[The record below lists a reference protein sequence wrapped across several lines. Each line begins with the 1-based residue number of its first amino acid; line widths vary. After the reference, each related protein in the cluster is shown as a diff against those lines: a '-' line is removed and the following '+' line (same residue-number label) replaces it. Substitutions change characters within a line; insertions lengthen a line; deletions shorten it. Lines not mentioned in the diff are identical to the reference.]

1 LQFPIKNREISTAI
15 WANSIAVPMNF
26 NLQPENLQNELVT
39 LVPLEEKDFESL
51 FQIASDPLVWEQHPN
66 KLRYQRAVFQNYFEG
81 AIQSKGAFLIL
92 ETKTNESIGSSRFY
106 DYDKKD
112 NSIIIGY
119 TFIGRNF
126 WGKEY
131 NKSLKKLML
140 DYAFQYVDKV
150 YFHIGAQNIR
160 SQKAI
165 EKIGAIKIDEQEVTY
180 YGEDSKLNF
189 IYVINKN

>member
-1 LQFPIKNREISTAI
+1 
-15 WANSIAVPMNF
+15 MNF

-51 FQIASDPLVWEQHPN
+51 FQVASDPLVWEQHPN
-66 KLRYQRAVFQNYFEG
+66 KFRYQRAVFQNYFEG

-106 DYDKKD
+106 DYDQKD

>member
-1 LQFPIKNREISTAI
+1 
-15 WANSIAVPMNF
+15 M
-26 NLQPENLQNELVT
+26 QPEHLQNDLIKLIPLQEFFFET
-39 LVPLEEKDFESL
+39 LYQV
-51 FQIASDPLVWEQHPN
+51 ASDPLVWEQHPN
-66 KLRYQRAVFQNYFEG
+66 KLRYQRAIFQNYFKG
-81 AIQSKGAFLIL
+81 AIQSKGAFFICDP
-92 ETKTNESIGSSRFY
+92 KTNEPIGSSRFY
-106 DYDKKD
+106 DYDEKN

-119 TFIGRNF
+119 TFIGRKF
-126 WGKEY
+126 WGNEY
-131 NKSLKKLML
+131 NKALKKLML

-165 EKIGAIKIDEQEVTY
+165 EKIGALKISEQEVTY